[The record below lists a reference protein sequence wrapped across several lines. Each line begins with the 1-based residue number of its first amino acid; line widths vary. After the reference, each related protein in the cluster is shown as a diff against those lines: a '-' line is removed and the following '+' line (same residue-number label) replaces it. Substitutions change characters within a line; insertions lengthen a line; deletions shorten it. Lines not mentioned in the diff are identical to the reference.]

1 MDYES
6 LGRSGEHFLAAL
18 QSGDASATQRF
29 ILPDGEEE
37 VNISASNVSFL
48 SLFGEE
54 HPRHR
59 VLALREQDRAVLALY
74 LCSGWWAVEEALRTS
89 DPSRHGLVEVQSV
102 GERLVLFILNQIV
115 YGTQESP
122 PDLDNPL
129 FTPHPPREQAMI
141 LWQEGEAAGF
151 YTVKR
156 KAVEAKGETDRLS
169 VEELRATV
177 SKAELERVTAK
188 HAPSQTAAFWIQE
201 GEMHKTELEVGQ
213 QLRLKTKGDGPF
225 VFSLARLDGG
235 SVTKCN
241 FAGDE
246 KAGASWTDKIMANKP
261 ESRATAKPAAQGDA
275 AREDEWLGPLYS
287 LAQRPRAQAI
297 LCDVITLAELLK
309 LFRSTG

>member
-1 MDYES
+1 MSRIY
-6 LGRSGEHFLAAL
+6 HNTAL
-18 QSGDASATQRF
+18 QNKPVHNETMSTVWQPAVYQSGTGV
-29 ILPDGEEE
+29 ILEGELIDVSRHVITD
-37 VNISASNVSFL
+37 VNT
-48 SLFGEE
+48 
-54 HPRHR
+54 HKDRYY
-59 VLALREQDRAVLALY
+59 VLY
-74 LCSGWWAVEEALRTS
+74 IK
-89 DPSRHGLVEVQSV
+89 PSRVHRRKFDAKGNEIEPNFSETRKVNTGYLMS
-102 GERLVLFILNQIV
+102 
-115 YGTQESP
+115 S
-122 PDLDNPL
+122 
-129 FTPHPPREQAMI
+129 FT
-141 LWQEGEAAGF
+141 
-151 YTVKR
+151 
-156 KAVEAKGETDRLS
+156 VEAKGETDRLS

-275 AREDEWLGPLYS
+275 AEEDEWE
-287 LAQRPRAQAI
+287 
-297 LCDVITLAELLK
+297 D
-309 LFRSTG
+309 